1 LAFDGR
7 DALRVWMLYAAFGA
21 GCGDETGRAPSP
33 SQELDAGDEVD
44 AETDADVPPVADAE
58 TPAGDADS
66 GSDADTPVV
75 VEGPVCTFPQE
86 NLLNV
91 SESFLDPS
99 DRPSL
104 ALRNEGALLSWVA
117 YESGKPRLM
126 QRFLGVDGLARE
138 LPRPDDDT
146 KQTEPSSVA
155 TRDGYLTVW
164 SDDSSGGYQLRARRT
179 SSSGDLQD
187 GLPIALTDGTGDDH
201 LPVAATGPDGNTL
214 VVWQAKQPAPE
225 TRAMLVGA
233 DGKPGAVHVLEAAS
247 PALGRVALSAIP
259 DGYALAYVRADTRRV
274 YLQPLD
280 VQGEPLADA
289 ARVDADGDA
298 RGHLS
303 LTASAEG
310 GALAWDVLLG
320 GERPEVRLHT
330 FDAAGA
336 LSGVERLVT
345 PYPAQGAEPVIAATS
360 GGYALAYRGGN
371 IPTNAL
377 QITLLDTRCQPAATV
392 PLTELASANM
402 GVVLAASP
410 DSTRMFL
417 GWLDAPPDTASYVF
431 RRAWGVCGE

>member
-1 LAFDGR
+1 
-7 DALRVWMLYAAFGA
+7 MLYAACGA

-33 SQELDAGDEVD
+33 SLDIDAGEEPD
-44 AETDADVPPVADAE
+44 AESDADVSPDTDGAMAADD
-58 TPAGDADS
+58 AGSDA
-66 GSDADTPVV
+66 GSDADSSVV

-86 NLLNV
+86 NLVNV

-126 QRFLGVDGLARE
+126 QRYLGVDGLARE
-138 LPRPDDDT
+138 LPRPEDDT
-146 KQTEPSSVA
+146 KQTEPTSVA
-155 TRDGYLTVW
+155 TPGGFLTVW
-164 SDDSSGGYQLRARRT
+164 SDDANGGYHLRARRT
-179 SSSGDLQD
+179 SSSGELQD
-187 GLPIALTDGTGDDH
+187 ELPIALTDGADEDH

-214 VVWQAKQPAPE
+214 VVWEAKQPAPE

-233 DGKPGAVHVLEAAS
+233 DGKPGAVRVLEAVS
-247 PALGRVALSAIP
+247 PAMGRVALATIP
-259 DGYALAYVRADTRRV
+259 SGYVLAYVRADTRRV
-274 YLQPLD
+274 FLQPLD
-280 VQGEPLADA
+280 KQGEPLADA
-289 ARVDADGDA
+289 VRVDADGDA

-330 FDAAGA
+330 FDAKGA
-336 LSGVERLVT
+336 LSGVERIVT
-345 PYPAQGAEPVIAATS
+345 PYPAQGAEPVIAATD

-371 IPTNAL
+371 IPTSAL

-392 PLTELASANM
+392 PLTDLASANM

-410 DSTRMFL
+410 DSARMFL
-417 GWLDAPPDTASYVF
+417 GWLDAPADSPSYVF
-431 RRAWGVCGE
+431 RRAWGVCSE